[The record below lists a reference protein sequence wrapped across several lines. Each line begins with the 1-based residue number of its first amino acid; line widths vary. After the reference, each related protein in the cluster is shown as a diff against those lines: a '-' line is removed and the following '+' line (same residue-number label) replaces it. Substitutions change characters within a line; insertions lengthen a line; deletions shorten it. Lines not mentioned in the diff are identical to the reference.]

1 MQPEVMPLAITNLLH
16 HPELRLLLSDLD
28 ISIDERLAEPFL
40 LLGKTQILI
49 GKPLLSASAES
60 LFHMRHAMELA
71 WLSGIA
77 DPALAGLAAAR
88 CAALAVAL
96 ETYGSAGATLP
107 GWIAPLTGYAA
118 PDLTTARRLWAKL
131 AVYQHNGSDH
141 DLTAASH
148 AKLIDAWSILGPSE
162 WLMEQGGDARLGID
176 PFTGLNGYGCSHRPR
191 PWAVTFASS
200 TASSVSERG
209 YLGAEAARR
218 RMITASFG
226 SSAAEAIFAEA
237 DRVRE
242 ALAYHFDLARG
253 TGVIL
258 APSGTDAELISLA
271 LASAAEDRPITN
283 ILLAPEET
291 GSGVPLAA
299 RGQHFALDTAL
310 GVAVPKAGLVEGFR
324 PDTALVSVA
333 LRDADGAVR
342 PPAAVEADCTTAVE
356 AAIALGRRPILHIL
370 DVSKTGLR
378 APRLDSVMALWQ
390 RFGTSMDVIVDACQT
405 RLHPGTIRDYLAR
418 GWMVLITGS
427 KFFTGP
433 PFSGALLAPAALTD
447 RLATSPLPTGLA
459 LYSGRAE
466 WRRDQA
472 GLDCLD
478 NGPSTLGGN
487 YGLVM
492 RWQAAL
498 AEMQA
503 FAEVPGDRRRAIL
516 HRFVGHVERCI
527 AAKPGLTSV
536 NEHPAGDSPG
546 DWDLTETIRCFALRL
561 PAKPAAKA
569 GADQTRFLDLAAA
582 RKVYIWLNA
591 DLTDALAEHVSDS
604 DQQVLRRRCH
614 IGQPVAVTLDG
625 EAAAALRVSAGA
637 RLVSGEPSL
646 AHLAPEERLER
657 ELADVTVLF
666 RKIAL
671 ILRHFDRLSVTNP
684 RPSYD

>member
-1 MQPEVMPLAITNLLH
+1 MPPDVMPRAVTDHLR
-16 HPELRLLLSDLD
+16 HPELRLLLADVA
-28 ISIDERLAEPFL
+28 IGVDESLTEPFL
-40 LLGKTQILI
+40 LTTEPRILLGA
-49 GKPLLSASAES
+49 PLLSPSAES

-131 AVYQHNGSDH
+131 SIYQQAGPGQ
-141 DLTAASH
+141 DLSPASH

-162 WLMEQGGDARLGID
+162 WLMEQGGDARLGVD

-226 SSAAEAIFAEA
+226 GSAAAAVFTEA
-237 DRVRE
+237 DRVRA
-242 ALAYHFDLARG
+242 ALAYHFDLVTG
-253 TGVIL
+253 TGIVL

-271 LASAAEDRPITN
+271 LASAGADRPITN

-299 RGQHFALDTAL
+299 RGQHFAADTAL
-310 GVAVPKAGLVEGFR
+310 GVAVTKATLIDGFR
-324 PDTALVSVA
+324 PDTVLVSVA
-333 LRDADGAVR
+333 VRGADGAVR
-342 PPAAVEADCTTAVE
+342 SASAIEADCVAAVES
-356 AAIALGRRPILHIL
+356 AIAAGQRPILHL
-370 DVSKTGLR
+370 LNVSKTGLR
-378 APRLDSVMALWQ
+378 APRIDSVMALWQ
-390 RFGTSMDVIVDACQT
+390 RFAGAMDVIVDACQT

-433 PFSGALLAPAALTD
+433 PFSGALLAPAEVTA
-447 RLATSPLPTGLA
+447 RLARNPLPSGLS
-459 LYSGRAE
+459 LYCGRAE
-466 WRRDQA
+466 WPRAQA

-478 NGPSTLGGN
+478 SGPSALGGN
-487 YGLVM
+487 YGLIL

-503 FAEVPGDRRRAIL
+503 FAEVPGDRRRATL

-527 AAKPGLTSV
+527 AATDGLTAV
-536 NEHPAGDSPG
+536 NDNPPGDNPA
-546 DWDLTETIRCFALRL
+546 DWDLTETIRCFALTL
-561 PAKPAAKA
+561 PAGEAVKT
-569 GADQTRFLDLAAA
+569 GADEARFLDLVAA
-582 RKVYIWLNA
+582 RKVYFWLNA
-591 DLTDALAEHVSDS
+591 DLTEALADRVPEAEHET
-604 DQQVLRRRCH
+604 LRRRCH
-614 IGQPVAVTLDG
+614 IGQPVAVTVDG

-637 RLVSGEPSL
+637 RLISGEPSL
-646 AHLAPEERLER
+646 AQLAPDERLER
-657 ELADVTVLF
+657 ELADVSLLF

-671 ILRHFDRLSVTNP
+671 ILRHFDRLSATNP